1 MLDSKLN
8 HLAWL
13 RGLGEAY
20 YDYRGELR
28 TFSAETRIAILGAMG
43 CDVSD
48 LAAVEREISE
58 FDASYW
64 QALLPSVAVVRGGSN
79 KVIMGIPADRLEERI
94 EWRLRQ
100 ADGRE
105 LVGKAMAGALAEVG
119 RTELNGQVLTRREL
133 MLPDSV
139 PLGFN
144 ELRACLGKAK
154 SGRCALISAPSQCY
168 EPETLA
174 AGEKLW
180 GVALQL
186 YTLRSAANWGIGDF
200 ADLEVVVRHSAA
212 FGASFV
218 GLNPL
223 HAMFQTDPGHCSP
236 YSPSSRHFL
245 NTLYISVPS
254 VPEYAVS
261 EEARELVSSAEFA
274 GELARVRQQPLI
286 DYSAVSGLK
295 MPVLRLL
302 YERFRRDELAADTAR
317 ARRFRSYQDDRGE
330 TLRLHALHD
339 AIALHLCEGGLCAPG
354 WQSWPENYQRPG
366 SPEVLA
372 FEARYA
378 NDVEFH
384 AWMQWVAEEQLSRAQ
399 RVALE
404 LGMKIGLYGDYA
416 VSVNASGS
424 ETWADQEVYRLGAA
438 VGAPPDAL
446 ALQGQDWGIPPQDP
460 QSLKRRQYR
469 PFQKLIAAN
478 MRNFGALRLDHVM
491 ALFRQWWV
499 PDGFGATEG
508 GYVHYPLDD
517 LMSVLALESVAQRCL
532 VVGEDLGTVP
542 DEVRDAMARFAVYH
556 YKVLLFEK
564 EGDGSFRRPENYVP
578 RSIATVTTHDLP
590 TLLGF
595 WSESDLQLRDELD
608 LFPDEVIR
616 QRVYA
621 ERAEDKQHLLNA
633 LELQGLRPS
642 SPASAEEPFDEAL
655 ALAVH
660 SYLARSAAGLTALQ
674 IEDLIG
680 TAEPVNVPGTSRQ
693 YPNWRR
699 KLHLT
704 VEEVF
709 ESESVQQALND
720 VDRARSGG
728 KASPAELEAR

>member
-1 MLDSKLN
+1 MSAEPMPESRRN

-28 TFSAETRIAILGAMG
+28 SFSAETRIAILGAMG

-48 LAAVEREISE
+48 PGAVEREISE

-79 KVIMGIPADRLEERI
+79 KVVMGIPADRLEERI
-94 EWRLRQ
+94 DWRLRQ

-105 LVGKAMAGALAEVG
+105 LVGEVTAGALAEVG
-119 RTELNGQVLTRREL
+119 RIELNGQMLTRREL

-139 PLGFN
+139 PLGFS
-144 ELRACLGKAK
+144 ELRAHLGAGK

-168 EPETLA
+168 EPQSLA
-174 AGEKLW
+174 TGERLW

-186 YTLRSAANWGIGDF
+186 YTLRSEANWGIGDF
-200 ADLEVVVRHSAA
+200 ADLEAVVRYSAA
-212 FGASFV
+212 SGASFV

-245 NTLYISVPS
+245 NTLYISVPAI
-254 VPEYAVS
+254 PEYAVS
-261 EEARELVSSAEFA
+261 DAARDLVSSTAFA
-274 GELARVRQQPLI
+274 SELERVRKHPLI
-286 DYSAVSGLK
+286 DYSAVSELK
-295 MPVLRLL
+295 MPVLRIL
-302 YERFRRDELAADTAR
+302 YEQFRREQLTADTAR
-317 ARRFRSYQDDRGE
+317 ARQFRSFQDDRGE

-354 WQSWPENYQRPG
+354 WQSWPESYQRPD

-372 FEARYA
+372 FEARHA
-378 NDVEFH
+378 DDVEFH
-384 AWMQWVAEEQLSRAQ
+384 AWMQWVAEDQLSRAQ

-404 LGMKIGLYGDYA
+404 LDMKIGLYGDYA

-499 PDGFGATEG
+499 PVGFGATEG

-517 LMSVLALESVAQRCL
+517 LMSVLALESVSHRCL

-564 EGDGSFRRPENYVP
+564 EGDGSFRRPENYVA
-578 RSIATVTTHDLP
+578 RSIATATTHDLP

-595 WSESDLQLRDELD
+595 WSESDLKLRDELD
-608 LFPDEVIR
+608 LFPGEVVR
-616 QRVYA
+616 QRVYE
-621 ERAEDKQHLLNA
+621 ERAEDKQHLLSA
-633 LELQGLRPS
+633 LELQGLRPTT
-642 SPASAEEPFDEAL
+642 PASAADPFDEAL

-660 SYLARSAAGLTALQ
+660 SYLAGSTARLTALQ

-680 TAEPVNVPGTSRQ
+680 TAEPVNVPGTSRE

-704 VEEVF
+704 VEETF
-709 ESESVQQALND
+709 ESQWVQQTLRD
-720 VDRARSGG
+720 VDRARSG
-728 KASPAELEAR
+728 